1 MTRQEVRCWAGATQM
16 REKRLGAGARTILKK
31 VDLRHDK
38 GSSFSAFAKTTTT
51 TMAKAVSDRFWYL
64 GLNTEILTITRH
76 RLYISITNEYSAN
89 GPSTSSAQKSR
100 SKRQYK
106 NV

>member
-1 MTRQEVRCWAGATQM
+1 M

-51 TMAKAVSDRFWYL
+51 TMAKAVSDRF
-64 GLNTEILTITRH
+64 
-76 RLYISITNEYSAN
+76 
-89 GPSTSSAQKSR
+89 
-100 SKRQYK
+100 
-106 NV
+106 